1 MSFTYATLK
10 TALQDYTE
18 NDETTF
24 VTDLPDFIRLAEERI
39 LKATQLNVFQKN
51 VSGNMTSS
59 NQYLAC
65 PSDFLAPNSLT
76 LSNSSVFEFL
86 QFKDLEFVRSYNP
99 NASTTGT
106 PKYYAQFD
114 VDNFLLAPTPDSSYT
129 VNLNYFYRPTSI
141 TAGTDSGTTWLSEN
155 AELALLYGS
164 LIECY
169 VYMKGDG
176 EVMNMYN
183 TRFTESIVRLKE
195 LGEAREVTDEY
206 KTGSLKKV
214 RS

>member
-24 VTDLPDFIRLAEERI
+24 VTHLPDFIRLAEERI
-39 LKATQLNVFQKN
+39 LKAAQLNVFQKN

-65 PSDFLAPNSLT
+65 PSDFLGPNSLT

-114 VDNFLLAPTPDSSYT
+114 VDNFLLAPTPDSGYT
-129 VNLNYFYRPTSI
+129 VNLNYFYRPSSI
-141 TAGTDSGTTWLSEN
+141 TAGVDSGTTWLSEN

-169 VYMKGDG
+169 IYMKGDG

-183 TRFTESIVRLKE
+183 NRFPESIVRLKE